1 MSSSE
6 TTKPTGGRQIAP
18 PRELAHR
25 IALAIR
31 SQRVAAGFI
40 ENYARQYDRPEFT
53 LHEERNRELQIVL
66 EREILLAIS
75 AHVTTLAEES
85 ARVSRTKRTG
95 KRSAVGDPA
104 RFAREFVAGI
114 GAELRWTAGDVVE
127 FRGELNLYR
136 AILAAGAAK
145 ASGIPRSFRRSI
157 AAGPFV
163 DRCAFL
169 LDPSMMENARQAAA
183 KLLHQMEAL
192 AERHFDEVL
201 KPPREG
207 TLRR

>member
-1 MSSSE
+1 MASSE
-6 TTKPTGGRQIAP
+6 KTNRPGARHIAP
-18 PRELAHR
+18 PRELAYR

-31 SQRVAAGFI
+31 SQGVAAAFI
-40 ENYARQYDRPEFT
+40 ENYVRQYDRPEFT

-85 ARVSRTKRTG
+85 ARLSRTNRTG
-95 KRSAVGDPA
+95 KRGPIGDPA
-104 RFAREFVAGI
+104 RFTREFVAGI
-114 GAELRWTAGDVVE
+114 GVERHWTAGDVVE
-127 FRGELNLYR
+127 FRGELDLYR
-136 AILAAGAAK
+136 AILAARAAK
-145 ASGIPRSFRRSI
+145 TSGIPRSFRRSV

-183 KLLHQMEAL
+183 KLLHQMESL

-207 TLRR
+207 KSRR